1 MSAPKLSA
9 DLLAVEDDLEVIN
22 ALYHARGWTDGLPI
36 IPPTPERVRRMLA
49 WTDRDPESVLLAVPP
64 RRGEATVETVAIAAV
79 MAGAPPEAMPLLI
92 TAVEALGDPAF
103 NLFGV
108 MATTYPSGVL
118 MIANGPL
125 AEECGMHGG
134 SGALGPG
141 WRANATI
148 GRAIRLL
155 LINTGGGE
163 PGKLDKSTLGHGGR
177 FMYTLAENEQE
188 SPWEPF
194 HVTRGLRPEES
205 AVTIL
210 PAAAPH
216 NVNDHYSASA
226 EGILTMLLGTL
237 LSVGSNNFF
246 YDSEVV
252 VFLSPDHAAVVARDG
267 WTRADVQ
274 RAIFERGFLPM
285 QCWSAENI
293 HGRFRDKYPE
303 QYATADAATTRIPLV
318 RAPDRV
324 LVVVAGGAG
333 RHSATASSIGISRAV
348 TRQVT
353 RRDGRPAYSL
363 SEFKPGGADA

>member
-134 SGALGPG
+134 SGSREEAL
-141 WRANATI
+141 A
-148 GRAIRLL
+148 
-155 LINTGGGE
+155 
-163 PGKLDKSTLGHGGR
+163 KSSQVPRSPPQPPPLFPLPWAREIALPCVRVMSHTLG
-177 FMYTLAENEQE
+177 TSE
-188 SPWEPF
+188 
-194 HVTRGLRPEES
+194 
-205 AVTIL
+205 
-210 PAAAPH
+210 
-216 NVNDHYSASA
+216 
-226 EGILTMLLGTL
+226 LL
-237 LSVGSNNFF
+237 
-246 YDSEVV
+246 
-252 VFLSPDHAAVVARDG
+252 
-267 WTRADVQ
+267 
-274 RAIFERGFLPM
+274 
-285 QCWSAENI
+285 C
-293 HGRFRDKYPE
+293 
-303 QYATADAATTRIPLV
+303 
-318 RAPDRV
+318 
-324 LVVVAGGAG
+324 
-333 RHSATASSIGISRAV
+333 
-348 TRQVT
+348 
-353 RRDGRPAYSL
+353 
-363 SEFKPGGADA
+363 